1 MQMRVLVSV
10 LKGTVAVRGKG
21 SALKIA
27 DSKATALVEPVSL
40 INLGG
45 LGFAAC
51 AATPPPIINRNAKDI
66 YPARCLTGESGELVV
81 IGQALQHRFLPS
93 ENANRGKTNEVC
105 NQIGLV
111 EGPPGQ

>member
-21 SALKIA
+21 SPLKTG

-45 LGFAAC
+45 LRFAAST
-51 AATPPPIINRNAKDI
+51 AMLAPIINR
-66 YPARCLTGESGELVV
+66 
-81 IGQALQHRFLPS
+81 S
-93 ENANRGKTNEVC
+93 EKH
-105 NQIGLV
+105 I
-111 EGPPGQ
+111 

>member
-27 DSKATALVEPVSL
+27 DSKATALVEAVSL

-45 LGFAAC
+45 LAFAAC
-51 AATPPPIINRNAKDI
+51 AATPPTIINRNAKDM
-66 YPARCLTGESGELVV
+66 YPAKCLREESGDW
-81 IGQALQHRFLPS
+81 FS
-93 ENANRGKTNEVC
+93 
-105 NQIGLV
+105 
-111 EGPPGQ
+111 

>member
-27 DSKATALVEPVSL
+27 DSKATALVEPASL

-45 LGFAAC
+45 LGLAAC
-51 AATPPPIINRNAKDI
+51 AATPSTIINRSAKDI
-66 YPARCLTGESGELVV
+66 YPARCLREESGELVV
-81 IGQALQHRFLPS
+81 IGQALQQRVS
-93 ENANRGKTNEVC
+93 AK
-105 NQIGLV
+105 
-111 EGPPGQ
+111 